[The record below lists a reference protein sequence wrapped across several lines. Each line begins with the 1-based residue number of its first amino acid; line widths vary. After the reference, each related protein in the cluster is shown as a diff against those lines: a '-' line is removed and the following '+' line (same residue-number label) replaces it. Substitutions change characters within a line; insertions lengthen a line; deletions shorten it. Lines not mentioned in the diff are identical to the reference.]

1 MPECEYFLLR
11 DIDSAVKGM
20 KRWIEDDK
28 ISKKTKRTVWT
39 QIHAVLCFWTSFP
52 SVGVEKSE
60 RLKKA
65 YNEFYETLYELLAVM
80 KKSSNEK
87 ERQFAENALYQG
99 VLYRYLGYGKN
110 NEMED
115 RQQIVPVYDGIYVS
129 WSKSPS
135 NDYVLSRLNGPVT
148 HLSCKTGE
156 RYGIDIHALG
166 YEAGGVEEVV
176 FPMLEDH
183 ILSKSCL
190 NFVIQ

>member
-11 DIDSAVKGM
+11 DVDSAVKCM
-20 KRWIEDDK
+20 RRWIEDDK

-80 KKSSNEK
+80 KKSSDEK

-99 VLYRYLGYGKN
+99 VLYRYLGYGFNAKT
-110 NEMED
+110 ESREKV
-115 RQQIVPVYDGIYVS
+115 IPVYDGVYVS
-129 WSKSPS
+129 WSKQPD
-135 NDYVLSRLNGPVT
+135 NEYVLNLLDEPVT
-148 HLSCKTGE
+148 LLTCDTGE
-156 RYGIDIHALG
+156 RFGIDVCAFG
-166 YEAGGVEEVV
+166 YESGGEPEVV
-176 FPMLEDH
+176 FPTLKEH
-183 ILSKSCL
+183 IVS
-190 NFVIQ
+190 VEYPER